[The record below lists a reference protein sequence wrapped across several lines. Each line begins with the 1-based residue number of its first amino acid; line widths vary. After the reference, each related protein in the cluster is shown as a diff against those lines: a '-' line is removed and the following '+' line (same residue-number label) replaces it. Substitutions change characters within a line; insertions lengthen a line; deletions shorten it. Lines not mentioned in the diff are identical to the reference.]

1 MKKNMKTNSR
11 SGACG
16 NDVSR
21 TACQTQNDR
30 RRKNASKSNC
40 RKDKKMQMNDIAAKN
55 SAVKGIG
62 IQQPNPDRHQLAGCP
77 AHSIRI
83 TAENAQAL
91 VEGGENNV

>member
-1 MKKNMKTNSR
+1 MKKNMKTNRR

-16 NDVSR
+16 NGVFR
-21 TACQTQNDR
+21 TAFQTQNDR
-30 RRKNASKSNC
+30 RRKNANKSTY
-40 RKDKKMQMNDIAAKN
+40 RKDKKMQMNDITAKN
-55 SAVKGIG
+55 SAVNGSG